1 MRGVPPFPPV
11 SGGAAAAPR
20 RPGRHQRQMPSSQT
34 SGQPIRAGG
43 CGRSSPRWPS
53 QTRAATKGAEAGLSL
68 LVSEPVQ
75 RWPWLHRV
83 WTRVQALEKMDDDA
97 ASISQ
102 RMMDEQEF
110 EQYVI
115 ALKF

>member
-1 MRGVPPFPPV
+1 MLSSKIHRQSIRSRGCD
-11 SGGAAAAPR
+11 S
-20 RPGRHQRQMPSSQT
+20 T
-34 SGQPIRAGG
+34 ST
-43 CGRSSPRWPS
+43 RWSS

-83 WTRVQALEKMDDDA
+83 RAKVQAVEKMDDDA
-97 ASISQ
+97 ASLSQ
-102 RMMDEQEF
+102 RMTDEQEF
-110 EQYVI
+110 EQYAI